1 MTQMAPNEL
10 LEAQKLAYLSD
21 SAIRIPVIG
30 LEIGLDFL
38 LGLIPVIGDT
48 LMLLLSARIVWLGKK
63 LGVPNSLR
71 VIMIRNCVIDYLV
84 GLIPFVGDIFDLF
97 YKANKANARIMEK
110 WWLQEN
116 SEAIKQQVDQ
126 KLSQWDAQN

>member
-10 LEAQKLAYLSD
+10 LEAQKLAHLSD
-21 SAIRIPVIG
+21 SAIRIPIIG

-38 LGLIPVIGDT
+38 VGLVPVIGDT
-48 LMLLLSARIVWLGKK
+48 LMLLLSARILWLAKK

-71 VIMIRNCVIDYLV
+71 VMMLKNCIIDYLV

-97 YKANKANARIMEK
+97 YKANKANARMMEK
-110 WWLQEN
+110 WWVQEN
-116 SEAIKQQVDQ
+116 SEAIKQQVGQ